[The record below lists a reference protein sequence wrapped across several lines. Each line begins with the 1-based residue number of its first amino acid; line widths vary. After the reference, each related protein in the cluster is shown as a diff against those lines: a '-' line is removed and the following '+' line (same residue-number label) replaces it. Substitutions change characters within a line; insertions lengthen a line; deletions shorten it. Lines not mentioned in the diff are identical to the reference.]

1 MQKQK
6 NFKIKYLLGLLY
18 ILLLSFFL
26 YLLLSKF
33 SIEEITTYKFIKSN
47 SENLINIR
55 ENNTLL
61 VSFLF
66 ILFGVVWVLLQG
78 FGSPLILAAGFLLG
92 PYLGTFIAVTSLSI
106 GATIIY
112 IFANYFFKDVIR
124 EKFANKFKNLEIKFK
139 KREFTYM
146 LLYRF
151 VGGIPFQIANIIPC
165 IFNVKTKN
173 FLITTF
179 LGITPQAFILASLGF
194 GLVNQIEKN
203 SQVPSLIELITS
215 FEIYAPILGFILL
228 LILGLLS
235 KKLFYDN

>member
-18 ILLLSFFL
+18 LLILLVFL
-26 YLLLSKF
+26 YALFSKF
-33 SIEEITTYKFIKSN
+33 SIEDITTYKFIKSN

-66 ILFGVVWVLLQG
+66 ILFGVAWILLQG

-92 PYLGTFIAVTSLSI
+92 PYLGTLIAVTSLSI
-106 GATIIY
+106 GSTIIY

-124 EKFANKFKNLEIKFK
+124 EKFINKFKNLEIKFK

-146 LLYRF
+146 LVYRF

-173 FLITTF
+173 FLMATF
-179 LGITPQAFILASLGF
+179 LGMMPRAFVLASLGS
-194 GLVNQIEKN
+194 GLVSQIEKN

-215 FEIYAPILGFILL
+215 FEIYTPILGFILL
-228 LILGLLS
+228 LILGLSL
-235 KKLFYDN
+235 KKLFYKN